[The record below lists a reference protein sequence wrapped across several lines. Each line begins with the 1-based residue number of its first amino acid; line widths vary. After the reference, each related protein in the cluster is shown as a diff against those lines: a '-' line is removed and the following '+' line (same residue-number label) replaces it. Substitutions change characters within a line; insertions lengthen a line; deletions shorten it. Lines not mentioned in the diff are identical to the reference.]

1 MSVKIVD
8 FKLRQSLDGKP
19 FFALILQGG
28 IEIVRSASGNTYA
41 TAKNA
46 SMPTTFD
53 EATCKGLIG
62 AELPGKVEKVETEP
76 YEYTVQE
83 TGEIILLTHRYEY
96 VEQELPVQQ
105 DFTKVYQNSGNGVKE
120 MA

>member
-41 TAKNA
+41 TSKSA
-46 SMPTTFD
+46 SVPTTFN
-53 EATCKGLIG
+53 ESICNSLIG
-62 AELPGKVEKVETEP
+62 SELPGRIEKVETEP

-83 TGEIILLTHRYEY
+83 TGEVILLTHRYEY
-96 VEQELPVQQ
+96 VEQELPVHQ
-105 DFTKVYQNSGNGVKE
+105 DFTKVYQSSTNGATQMV
-120 MA
+120 